1 MYVLYCDTDAK
12 FRNEILS
19 STKHMVERLRGATS
33 LLAKEIDSLSI
44 QLHGKQELQTAQ
56 QEEGQKRLDAIKQI
70 SQSHNDFVTWYL
82 EFLLLELIPTASY
95 QRHITS
101 LKAISLFLRS
111 GILKQSHGSQPWKAS
126 GNNTVWP
133 YNVEFFT
140 CASMRLLMDLLM
152 DPFEDV
158 RSGATSVLKL
168 ASPSAF
174 EVERSPSLTTADK
187 VSQDIASSDLNPT
200 VEETSQCNRVPLGLL
215 IDFIYRAEDLS
226 KQTGRADHAD
236 GVARSYELLYGLQT
250 SPQSRLALISQL
262 VGDLE
267 RKIQVAEHSLGQ
279 AVFEAPVHGNFAALT

>member
-1 MYVLYCDTDAK
+1 
-12 FRNEILS
+12 
-19 STKHMVERLRGATS
+19 MVERLRGATS
-33 LLAKEIDSLSI
+33 LLAKEIDSLSK
-44 QLHGKQELQTAQ
+44 QLKGKQELPTTQHA
-56 QEEGQKRLDAIKQI
+56 EGRKRLDAIKQI
-70 SQSHNDFVTWYL
+70 SQSHNDFVTWYF

-111 GILKQSHGSQPWKAS
+111 GILKQSHGSQPLKTS

-133 YNVEFFT
+133 YNVGFFT
-140 CASMRLLMDLLM
+140 RASMRLLMDLLL

-158 RSGATSVLKL
+158 RSGATSILKL
-168 ASPSAF
+168 ASPSDF
-174 EVERSPSLTTADK
+174 ELERSPSATTADK
-187 VSQDIASSDLNPT
+187 ASQDSARTGLSPTIEVSSQ
-200 VEETSQCNRVPLGLL
+200 SNRIPLGLL
-215 IDFIYRAEDLS
+215 IDFIGRAEDLS

-262 VGDLE
+262 VDDLE